1 MSSFVI
7 EGTLTVDISGL
18 EGLAGEI
25 RSVSIKALQGEI
37 RKVADQILREL
48 VEKDWPAGRAS
59 PGYVSTGELVDA
71 INVTGG
77 GTSLSIEMDGSRMSM
92 SPLAQEIVQMETG
105 VELKAGEYIWVYS
118 LSHSMT
124 KCQHTLTMVVADLF
138 HIKVLTILIMLFL
151 NM

>member
-92 SPLAQEIVQMETG
+92 SPPSTG
-105 VELKAGEYIWVYS
+105 NSANGDWGGIESWGKIGRASCRERV
-118 LSHSMT
+118 
-124 KCQHTLTMVVADLF
+124 
-138 HIKVLTILIMLFL
+138 
-151 NM
+151 